1 MMNKLTISLISSR
14 REFLDLGTID
24 ILGRI
29 ILVGEG
35 ERVATMCITECLVV
49 SLASTH

>member
-14 REFLDLGTID
+14 TGFLDLGTTD

-29 ILVGEG
+29 ILVGG
-35 ERVATMCITECLVV
+35 RAATMCIIECLVV